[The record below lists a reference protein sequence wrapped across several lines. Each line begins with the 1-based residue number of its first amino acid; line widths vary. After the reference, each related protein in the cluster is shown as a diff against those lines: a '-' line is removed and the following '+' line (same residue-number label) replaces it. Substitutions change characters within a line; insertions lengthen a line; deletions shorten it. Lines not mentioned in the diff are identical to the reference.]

1 MATGRN
7 YKRAKPSLEDRF
19 EFIGDAVAPGDREA
33 LRSAMFEVEDRLSGV
48 ERCLKLWRKTGTPVD
63 EDLRQL
69 WLHEMRQV
77 QRVMSYAGARDVI
90 VDVLEFVEDDEDFGV
105 VLERVGQPL
114 SEKRKRVS
122 PARRSGLDAPPTRHG
137 FYPMTGDEFRDHI
150 AALLRIRYEH
160 VQTEVKLTAKKA
172 DICFEIQAGPR
183 RRIKAAAEC
192 KRWGRALTRDHVKGR
207 RGVEGLERGDCEAG
221 YSPPFWPPWNSN
233 LNIFPVSRQPREIRP
248 SSRDVWPKPA
258 GSLIWSVHR
267 LACHHAGRHR
277 RPAPR
282 RGAGYWQAPQA
293 HSSTHVGG
301 FRQWACR

>member
-19 EFIGDAVAPGDREA
+19 EFVGDAVAPGDREA

-90 VDVLEFVEDDEDFGV
+90 VDVLEFVEDDKDFGV

-122 PARRSGLDAPPTRHG
+122 RQHWLRNLNAPRSRVLFWRNIARLVVALGIIHKQSLVHG
-137 FYPMTGDEFRDHI
+137 RISADVVMTEGTDDPDFQLGGFEWSLWLSSDM
-150 AALLRIRYEH
+150 AEKSQA
-160 VQTEVKLTAKKA
+160 KL
-172 DICFEIQAGPR
+172 GP
-183 RRIKAAAEC
+183 AAAV
-192 KRWGRALTRDHVKGR
+192 KRA
-207 RGVEGLERGDCEAG
+207 ES
-221 YSPPFWPPWNSN
+221 YSFA
-233 LNIFPVSRQPREIRP
+233 E
-248 SSRDVWPKPA
+248 D
-258 GSLIWSVHR
+258 
-267 LACHHAGRHR
+267 
-277 RPAPR
+277 
-282 RGAGYWQAPQA
+282 
-293 HSSTHVGG
+293 
-301 FRQWACR
+301 